1 MSKVLITYERVN
13 NTTDVNLAS
22 FRLLFSHMSVQ
33 YKEKKASIVSY
44 SDLLWCDV
52 CLAIRPN
59 SIYSQRIAE
68 AAKKSGIF
76 YVVSFDDDLL
86 NLPFGHPEE
95 WKKKYALACLKCAKA
110 IISPNPLILDDY
122 HNYSPDA
129 KTILIN
135 AIVKDCEIKAPHIIG
150 NKLRIVYPAGRDHLE
165 LFNEYIKPILYDIL
179 AKYHKEVDITIIGVE
194 PKLDESEYKNS
205 IHLIK
210 GMSYEEYSSYMKN
223 HDFDI
228 GLAPLCR
235 SSFAARK
242 YFAKYIEYAK
252 YGIMG
257 LYTDTMP
264 YTLAVKDGING
275 ILVADSALDWK
286 NSLIRAIQ
294 NKDLIN
300 RIIISSQQDLKNK
313 YSIDS
318 EVTNLKCLCAEYE
331 TYLKSEDKIF
341 YRKPLWTAVI
351 YNCKDFCERLKYH
364 YKYEGVKCVSNYIVR
379 HLQYHR
385 YC

>member
-1 MSKVLITYERVN
+1 MSKVLITYEREN

-22 FRLLFSHMSVQ
+22 FRLLFSHMSIQ
-33 YKEKKASIVSY
+33 WREKKTTLVSH

-86 NLPFGHPEE
+86 NLPSGHPEG
-95 WKKKYALACLKCAKA
+95 WKRKFSLACLKCAKA
-110 IISPNPLILDDY
+110 IISPSPLILGDY

-129 KTILIN
+129 KTILSN
-135 AIVKDCEIKAPHIIG
+135 AIVEDCEIKAPHIIG

-165 LFNEYIKPILYDIL
+165 LFNKYIKPILYDIL

-235 SSFAARK
+235 SPFAVRK

-257 LYTDTMP
+257 LYSDIMP

-275 ILVADSALDWK
+275 VLVADSALAWK
-286 NSLIRAIQ
+286 NSLVRVIQ

-300 RIIISSQQDLKNK
+300 RIVINSQQDVIDK

-318 EVTNLKCLCAEYE
+318 IVTNFRTFCPEFENYSIVK
-331 TYLKSEDKIF
+331 KIA
-341 YRKPLWTAVI
+341 YRKPLLAAVI
-351 YNCKDFCERLKYH
+351 YHSVDFYVRFMYH
-364 YKYEGVKCVSNYIVR
+364 YKHDSIKSFLKRIARSV
-379 HLQYHR
+379 
-385 YC
+385 

>member
-33 YKEKKASIVSY
+33 YKEKKASNVSY

-122 HNYSPDA
+122 NNYSPKA
-129 KTILIN
+129 KVILMN
-135 AIVKDCEIKAPHIIG
+135 NSIVEDCEVKTPHNIG
-150 NKLRIVYPAGRDHLE
+150 NRLRIVYPAGRDHLE
-165 LFNEYIKPILYDIL
+165 LVNKYIKPILDDVL
-179 AKYHKEVDITIIGVE
+179 AEYHKDIDITFIGVK
-194 PKLDESEYKNS
+194 PNFDASEYKDS
-205 IHLIK
+205 IHLVK
-210 GMSYEEYSSYMKN
+210 GMSYKNYLSYMKN

-228 GLAPLCR
+228 GLAPLCI
-235 SSFAARK
+235 SPFAARK
-242 YFAKYIEYAK
+242 YFVKYIEYAK
-252 YGIMG
+252 HGIMG
-257 LYTDTMP
+257 LYSDTMP

-300 RIIISSQQDLKNK
+300 RIIINSQQDLRNK

-318 EVTNLKCLCAEYE
+318 EVTNLKCLCAEFE

-341 YRKPLWTAVI
+341 YKKPVWTAII
-351 YNCKDFCERLKYH
+351 YKYNDFFERMKCH
-364 YKYEGVKCVSNYIVR
+364 YKSEGIKCVSNYIV
-379 HLQYHR
+379 HR
-385 YC
+385 L

>member
-1 MSKVLITYERVN
+1 MSKVLITYERGN

-22 FRLLFSHMSVQ
+22 FRLLFSHMSIQ
-33 YKEKKASIVSY
+33 WREKKTTLVSH

-59 SIYSQRIAE
+59 SVYSQRIAE
-68 AAKKSGIF
+68 VAKKTGIF
-76 YVVSFDDDLL
+76 YIVSFDDDLL
-86 NLPFGHPEE
+86 NLPSSHPEE
-95 WKKKYALACLKCAKA
+95 WKKKYSLFCLKYAKA
-110 IISPNPLILDDY
+110 VISPNPLILNDY
-122 HNYSPDA
+122 YKYSPDA
-129 KTILIN
+129 KAILTN
-135 AIVKDCEIKAPHIIG
+135 AIVEDCEIKAPHIIG

-165 LFNEYIKPILYDIL
+165 LFNKYIKPILYDIL

-194 PKLDESEYKNS
+194 PKLDESEYKNF

-228 GLAPLCR
+228 GLAPLGR

-257 LYTDTMP
+257 LYSDTMP

-275 ILVADSALDWK
+275 VLVADSALAWRY
-286 NSLIRAIQ
+286 SLIRIIH
-294 NKDLIN
+294 NKNLID
-300 RIIISSQQDLKNK
+300 RIVFNSQQNLRDKH
-313 YSIDS
+313 SIDS
-318 EVTNLKCLCAEYE
+318 MVTSLRNSCAEIEY
-331 TYLKSEDKIF
+331 YSKSGEDRII
-341 YRKPLWTAVI
+341 YRRPLLAAII
-351 YNCKDFCERLKYH
+351 YNCRDFYERVKYH
-364 YKYEGVKCVSNYIVR
+364 YRYEGVKSILNRIVCR
-379 HLQYHR
+379 V
-385 YC
+385 